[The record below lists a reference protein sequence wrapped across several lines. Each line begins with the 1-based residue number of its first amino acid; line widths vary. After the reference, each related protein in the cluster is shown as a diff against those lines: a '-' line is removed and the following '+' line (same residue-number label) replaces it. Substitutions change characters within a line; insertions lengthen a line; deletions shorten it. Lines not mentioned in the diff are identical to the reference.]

1 MKYKPDL
8 EESVSSHKYLQ
19 VRDKGLALYHI
30 ANELAEQNRLTRL
43 DLEMK
48 YKGYA
53 KQRLYKSFKDGEGKS
68 ITIPP
73 DDKDKEEYK
82 LECEAIL
89 KECSDQ
95 AIDDQTKGEKK

>member
-1 MKYKPDL
+1 MKYADDPNPRISLKRL
-8 EESVSSHKYLQ
+8 T
-19 VRDKGLALYHI
+19 
-30 ANELAEQNRLTRL
+30 NELAEQNRLTRL

-48 YKGYA
+48 YKGFA
-53 KQRLYKSFKDGEGKS
+53 RQRLYRSFTDGDGKK
-68 ITIPP
+68 ITLPP
-73 DDKDKEEYK
+73 QEKDKEEYK

>member
-1 MKYKPDL
+1 MNKYKLD
-8 EESVSSHKYLQ
+8 ES
-19 VRDKGLALYHI
+19 DALLMHI

-48 YKGYA
+48 YKGFA
-53 KQRLYKSFKDGEGKS
+53 RQRLYKSFTDDKGKS
-68 ITIPP
+68 FRLPP

-82 LECEAIL
+82 LEVEAIL

-95 AIDDQTKGEKK
+95 AIDDQDGGKK

>member
-1 MKYKPDL
+1 MKYADDPNPRISLKRL
-8 EESVSSHKYLQ
+8 T
-19 VRDKGLALYHI
+19 
-30 ANELAEQNRLTRL
+30 NELAEQNRLTRL

-48 YKGYA
+48 YKGFA
-53 KQRLYKSFKDGEGKS
+53 RQRLYKSFKDEKGKS
-68 ITIPP
+68 FTVPP
-73 DDKDKEEYK
+73 DDKAKEEYK